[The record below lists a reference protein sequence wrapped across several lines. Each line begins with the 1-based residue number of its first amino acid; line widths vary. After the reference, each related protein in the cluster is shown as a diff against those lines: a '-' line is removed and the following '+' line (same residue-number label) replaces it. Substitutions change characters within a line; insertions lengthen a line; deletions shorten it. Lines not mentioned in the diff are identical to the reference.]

1 MAGLGKAAQADDAM
15 VADGAA
21 RPSKPGGV
29 QSVGRALDILEL
41 IDRAGG
47 QMALVEMSAASG
59 LPMPTIHRIVRTLVD
74 RNYLRQ
80 LPDRRYAL
88 GSRLIPL
95 GNSARNVFG
104 SQSGAALAGLVR
116 RVGETANL
124 AALDGD
130 LLVYVGQAPG
140 PRAMRMFTQLGEH
153 VHPHCRAAGKVLLAQ
168 LEDDEVREILAR
180 VGMPPVT
187 ASTITDPDE
196 FIEQLAQV
204 RAEGIAHEFGE
215 MEDGV
220 VCLATAVVGGSSQLA
235 LSISGPAARM
245 TGELEARAVPVLH
258 EVARELAV
266 QLAG

>member
-1 MAGLGKAAQADDAM
+1 MTQQA
-15 VADGAA
+15 
-21 RPSKPGGV
+21 KPGGV

-47 QMALVEMSAASG
+47 EMALVEMSAASG

-95 GNSARNVFG
+95 GNSALEAFG
-104 SQSGAALAGLVR
+104 SRSSSTLADVVHRL
-116 RVGETANL
+116 GESVNL

-130 LLVYVGQAPG
+130 MLVYVGQAPS
-140 PRAMRMFTQLGEH
+140 PRAMRMFTQLGQH
-153 VHPHCRAAGKVLLAQ
+153 VHPHCRAAGKALLAQ
-168 LEDDEVREILAR
+168 LDDDEVRGILDR
-180 VGMPPVT
+180 VGMPAVT
-187 ASTITDPDE
+187 AATITDPDE
-196 FIEQLAQV
+196 FIDQLALV
-204 RAEGIAHEFGE
+204 RKEGVAHENGE

-220 VCLATAVVGGSSQLA
+220 VCLAIPVIGAVTRLA

-245 TGELEARAVPVLH
+245 TEELQQRAIPVLQD
-258 EVARELAV
+258 VSSELAR

>member
-1 MAGLGKAAQADDAM
+1 MTQQA
-15 VADGAA
+15 
-21 RPSKPGGV
+21 RPGGV

-41 IDRAGG
+41 IDGSGG
-47 QMALVEMSAASG
+47 EMALVEMSAASG

-95 GNSARNVFG
+95 GNSALDAFG
-104 SQSGAALAGLVR
+104 SRSSSKLADVVR
-116 RVGETANL
+116 RLGESANL

-130 LLVYVGQAPG
+130 MLVYVGQAPS
-140 PRAMRMFTQLGEH
+140 PRAMRMFTQLGQH
-153 VHPHCRAAGKVLLAQ
+153 VHPHCRAAGKALLSQ
-168 LEDDEVREILAR
+168 FDDDVVRGILGR
-180 VGMPPVT
+180 VGMPAMT
-187 ASTITDPDE
+187 AATITDPEE
-196 FIEQLAQV
+196 FIAQLAMV
-204 RAEGIAHEFGE
+204 REEGVAHEIGE

-220 VCLATAVVGGSSQLA
+220 VCLAIPVVGGATPLA

-245 TGELEARAVPVLH
+245 TDELQERAVPVLR
-258 EVARELAV
+258 EVSAELAG